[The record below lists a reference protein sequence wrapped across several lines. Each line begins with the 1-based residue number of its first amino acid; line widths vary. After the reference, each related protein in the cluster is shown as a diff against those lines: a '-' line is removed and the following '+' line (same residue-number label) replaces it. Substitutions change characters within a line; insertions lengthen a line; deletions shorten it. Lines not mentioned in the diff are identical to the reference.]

1 MVSSQNDVWGTSAEI
16 HTDDYPDLRNASDWL
31 RQIFKYYILIM
42 VENFCGLLL
51 NFFLLLLDQCWNQD
65 GEERT

>member
-1 MVSSQNDVWGTSAEI
+1 MTFEGQVGKFL
-16 HTDDYPDLRNASDWL
+16 TDDYPDLRSASDWL
-31 RQIFKYYILIM
+31 RQIFKYFMLIM
-42 VENFCGLLL
+42 VEDFYGLLL